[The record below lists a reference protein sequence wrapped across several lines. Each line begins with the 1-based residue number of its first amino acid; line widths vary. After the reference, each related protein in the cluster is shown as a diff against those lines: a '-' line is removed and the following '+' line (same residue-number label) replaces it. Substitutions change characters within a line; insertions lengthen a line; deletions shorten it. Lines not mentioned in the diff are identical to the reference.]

1 MKKKIIIIIYLAF
14 LALVA
19 EAQYTVPNGILYSFH
34 EGIEDDRVQVFSLD
48 GRLIEEGQVSGNYAN
63 GIYLVKRYGVSSLL
77 MIAE

>member
-19 EAQYTVPNGILYSFH
+19 EAQYTVPNGLLYS
-34 EGIEDDRVQVFSLD
+34 D

>member
-1 MKKKIIIIIYLAF
+1 MKKTLFTILMIAAIT
-14 LALVA
+14 VQ
-19 EAQYTVPNGILYSFH
+19 AQYTVPNGLLYSFH

-77 MIAE
+77 MVAE